1 MALHVLGVRH
11 HSPACARR
19 VEAALRKIRPRH
31 ILIEGPADFN
41 ERLCELT
48 EPWRGLED
56 PGVRQAHRLPLSL
69 FTWYRSE
76 ERTFSSWTPF
86 CRHSPE
92 WVALSQGKEL
102 GAQVRFFDLPAWSRA
117 FVGVRNRYSDHPD
130 RAEDYQRRLCEKVG
144 VDDLDSLWDHLF
156 EQQEEEGLGESL
168 DTYFRNLRGQT
179 EAGPRDAPREAYM
192 ARCVAWALRE
202 AVQAGGGE
210 VVVVCGGWHQP
221 SLEGVVAGEEA
232 EFPEVPAPED
242 SSATYGTYLVPYSF
256 RRLDSFVGY
265 EAGMP
270 SPAWYDLCW
279 TEGPERAADQLLQ
292 RLVRRLRERKKQNVS
307 TADLIACHSAAQALA
322 RLRGHRRLGR
332 TDLLDGIAISLVKGA
347 LDQPLPWSR
356 RARLSAGVEPL
367 LVEAVRVFSG
377 DQEGEL
383 APGTP
388 RPPLVHEVEEQLRSS
403 DLYPTRQP
411 RSLFLDLARP
421 DDRRKSRLLHR
432 LRVLRISGYTRQ
444 SGPNSAIDEVLK
456 ESWEIRRHERMDSD
470 LIEAAAWGGSLET
483 AAARCLEES
492 MLGAGGLREKARLL
506 EEAVFVGVETLTT
519 RVLGEVAAGVHAE
532 PDFAVVGAAL
542 EATLG
547 AWRHGELLGAAGTT
561 QLGVVVEA
569 CYDRGLWLLEGLVG
583 PEEPASEELL
593 EAIANLRD
601 AARFS
606 SGRYGAGLN
615 LPAARA
621 EGVMQRRAVD
631 PHAPPA
637 VRGAALGYLW
647 STGGWVDPAEA
658 VVHATNA
665 VRAAARPQTT
675 GDFLAGLFRLAREE
689 VGASPSLIQVIDG
702 LVQELILDD
711 YLIALP
717 ALRMAF
723 GYFPPMER
731 RRLAEQIVALHGGQP
746 AEARTLMKLDVSP
759 NEVLRGAQLDRS
771 ITARAARFG
780 LQDGE
785 EA

>member
-31 ILIEGPADFN
+31 VLIEGPADFN
-41 ERLCELT
+41 QRLGELT
-48 EPWRGLED
+48 RPWEGLEE
-56 PGVRQAHRLPLSL
+56 PGPQQAHRLPLAL

-92 WVALSQGKEL
+92 WVALSLGQEL

-130 RAEDYQRRLCEKVG
+130 RSEDYQRRLCEKVG
-144 VDDLDSLWDHLF
+144 VDDMDSLWDHLF
-156 EQQEEEGLGESL
+156 EQEEEGLGESL
-168 DTYFRNLRGQT
+168 DAYFRNLRGTT
-179 EAGPRDAPREAYM
+179 EAGPRDAPREEFM

-202 AVQAGGGE
+202 AQLAGGGE

-221 SLEGVVAGEEA
+221 PLEGIQAGEEA
-232 EFPEVPAPED
+232 DFPAVPAPED
-242 SSATYGTYLVPYSF
+242 SGAAYGTYLVPYSF

-279 TEGPERAADQLLQ
+279 AEGPERAADQLLH
-292 RLVRRLRERKKQNVS
+292 RLVRRLRDKKKQNVS

-356 RARLSAGVEPL
+356 RARLSEGVDPL

-377 DQEGEL
+377 DQEGLL

-403 DLYPTRQP
+403 DLYPSRHP
-411 RSLFLDLARP
+411 RSFQFDLTRP

-444 SGPNSAIDEVLK
+444 SGPDSALDEVLR
-456 ESWEIRRHERMDSD
+456 ESWEVRRDERMDSD

-492 MLGAGGLREKARLL
+492 MLGSGSLREKARLL
-506 EEAVFVGVETLTT
+506 QEAVFVGVGTLTN
-519 RVLGEVAAGVHAE
+519 RVLAEVAAGVHTE
-532 PDFAVVGAAL
+532 PDFGEVGSAL

-547 AWRHGELLGAAGTT
+547 AWRHGELLGAAGST

-583 PEEPASEELL
+583 PEDPASEPVIEG
-593 EAIANLRD
+593 IAGLRD
-601 AARFS
+601 AARFG
-606 SGRYGAGLN
+606 SGRYGASLN

-631 PHAPPA
+631 PQAPPA

-647 STGGWVDPAEA
+647 STGGWADPAEA
-658 VVHATNA
+658 VAHATDA

-689 VGASPSLIQVIDG
+689 VGASPALIQVIDA
-702 LVQELILDD
+702 LIQELILDD
-711 YLIALP
+711 YLIGLP

-746 AEARTLMKLDVSP
+746 AEARSLMRLEVSP
-759 NEVLRGAQLDRS
+759 AQVLRGAQLDRS
-771 ITARAARFG
+771 ISARAARFG
-780 LQDGE
+780 LVDGE